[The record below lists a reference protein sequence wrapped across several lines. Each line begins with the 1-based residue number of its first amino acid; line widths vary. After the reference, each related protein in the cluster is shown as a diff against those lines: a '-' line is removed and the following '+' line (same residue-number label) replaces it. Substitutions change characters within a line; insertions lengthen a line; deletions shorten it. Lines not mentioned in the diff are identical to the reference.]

1 MPVFK
6 LYADSLYPAWYRD
19 HYTVEAESIE
29 EAIQMIKDYEVEPD
43 ESEPLYEFEETPLEF
58 EIRDAET
65 HETLYHEKDDSRQL

>member
-29 EAIQMIKDYEVEPD
+29 EAICTEIYDGDKL
-43 ESEPLYEFEETPLEF
+43 LY
-58 EIRDAET
+58 
-65 HETLYHEKDDSRQL
+65 KDDSRQL

>member
-19 HYTVEAESIE
+19 HYTVVAETKE

-43 ESEPLYEFEETPLEF
+43 ESEPLYEFEQEAIRT
-58 EIRDAET
+58 EIYNGDK
-65 HETLYHEKDDSRQL
+65 LIYSDGSKQL